1 MFYPTRTQERPKF
14 GPTPSKTMLDSKI
27 KVLFSAIPIAI
38 LIAVMVIAVL
48 STTNLALAQTSQS
61 TFFESAV
68 NAASQGTENAT
79 QTALQS
85 AEPAPATA
93 GGAEAAGQER
103 MGGGAAA
110 AAVGL
115 LRQGQISSSIS
126 EVPERDDSQVAV
138 IVPPRDDNA
147 VLSGIL
153 TYQASRPVDLFVW
166 NNVEFEN
173 TTAIPE
179 EFGELDDIVN
189 IGDKTFALAEVGS
202 GSSSSVPFTGNAIEA
217 VGDDEPFIVTYSLN
231 AFPAIADLVSDLR
244 SLNTFNATAEE
255 SDGDEE

>member
-1 MFYPTRTQERPKF
+1 
-14 GPTPSKTMLDSKI
+14 MLDSKV
-27 KVLFSAIPIAI
+27 KVLFSTVPMVVLGA
-38 LIAVMVIAVL
+38 LIVLVVQSTVMP
-48 STTNLALAQTSQS
+48 ALAQPAE
-61 TFFESAV
+61 TFFQAAV
-68 NAASQGTENAT
+68 RTANETEGET
-79 QTALQS
+79 
-85 AEPAPATA
+85 
-93 GGAEAAGQER
+93 EAATSGGGGR
-103 MGGGAAA
+103 GGAAA

-115 LRQGQISSSIS
+115 LRQGQISSSVS
-126 EVPERDDSQVAV
+126 DVPGRDDTQVAV

-189 IGDKTFALAEVGS
+189 VGGKMFALAEVGS
-202 GSSSSVPFTGNAIEA
+202 GSSSSVPFTGNAIEV

-231 AFPAIADLVSDLR
+231 AFPALADLVSDLR

-255 SDGDEE
+255 SDEDEE